1 MHLDF
6 FPERIF
12 KYGLRFTVV
21 LAVLFGWCIGVMLMW
36 EEGEGNEGKKFSG
49 PFKRLVFCEFDLGI
63 FSLHLKL
70 KGAGVGISLLDF
82 SGTVKT

>member
-1 MHLDF
+1 
-6 FPERIF
+6 
-12 KYGLRFTVV
+12 
-21 LAVLFGWCIGVMLMW
+21 MW
-36 EEGEGNEGKKFSG
+36 EEGEGNEGKRFSG
-49 PFKRLVFCEFDLGI
+49 SFKRPVFCEFDLGT